1 MLYVNVNSIFFKS
14 YSVDPISGH
23 SIYVF
28 DSTYLPEPEEVGD
41 KQVYDLLVDE
51 LMDNLITR
59 LPSAPFSLVVF
70 SSGFSQNKISWV
82 YGIKMFSKLPKE
94 LRGFLQKTY
103 IVHESFFVRT
113 VYQVLSNAMNFKILG
128 NNALHDTTDL
138 EDSDS
143 ASQQQPSMVHVSDLT
158 HLSHLIDITRLRIS
172 LNVYLYDYQF
182 NDCIDV
188 PQEYFTNLSP
198 LGSRQ
203 YRQLIFD
210 KIFKRL
216 KVEAVK
222 NELVFQ
228 KPGTYKKVNILLDII
243 ARNNYIDLSQWDIF
257 SIASVFLHFLKNK
270 SQPLIPIDM
279 IPLPITDDFQ
289 YTYTTFCNIV
299 KQNQYYDLLEAIFP
313 LFISILDASEVTKH
327 TAKTLS
333 KALAP
338 SLCKEKISIMSG
350 DRVAVGTRFI
360 RNLCVHY
367 YAIVERIDR
376 ARTGRTR
383 VLSPINQP
391 LITSQP
397 EESSQPQN
405 VGFSAT
411 NITAPP
417 PIPKARK
424 ASPTKY
430 GNLDM
435 SDLNRHNSPLRATSG
450 LSDYQKNT
458 RCTSSSST
466 LCGDNSN
473 TTILKAREPSLSIRI
488 NSDLTATLSDENR
501 DSRSCSPTRTPDAIK
516 LMVADEV
523 ERDTNDDFQ
532 VTTQITANVNH
543 LALEKNEKIIQF
555 DKDLR
560 NQKKMNE
567 KTDTNTK
574 FSVEGYSDIKSANKV
589 SKLAALYEERLQG
602 LQVMNDIKNMKVTGN
617 F

>member
-1 MLYVNVNSIFFKS
+1 MLYINVNSIFFKS

-28 DSTYLPEPEEVGD
+28 DSTYLPAPEEVGD

-51 LMDNLITR
+51 LMDKLVTK

-113 VYQVLSNAMNFKILG
+113 VYQVLSNAMNFKILSS
-128 NNALHDTTDL
+128 NTLHDTKDL
-138 EDSDS
+138 ESSDS
-143 ASQQQPSMVHVSDLT
+143 VSQQPSMVHVSDLT
-158 HLSHLIDITRLRIS
+158 QLSHLIDITRLRIS

-188 PQEYFTNLSP
+188 PQEYFTELSP
-198 LGSRQ
+198 LGTRQ

-216 KVEAVK
+216 KLEAVK

-243 ARNNYIDLSQWDIF
+243 ARNNYIDLSQWDIY
-257 SIASVFLHFLKNK
+257 SLASVFLHFLKNK

-313 LFISILDASEVTKH
+313 LFMSMLDASEVTKH
-327 TAKTLS
+327 NTKTLS
-333 KALAP
+333 KALGP
-338 SLCKEKISIMSG
+338 TLCKEKVSIMSS
-350 DRVAVGTRFI
+350 DRLAVGTRFI

-367 YAIVERIDR
+367 NAIVDRIDR

-383 VLSPINQP
+383 AISPINQTFV
-391 LITSQP
+391 TSQP
-397 EESSQPQN
+397 HQSSEQHN
-405 VGFSAT
+405 VSFTTTA
-411 NITAPP
+411 ITAPP

-430 GNLDM
+430 GNLDI
-435 SDLNRHNSPLRATSG
+435 SDSSRHNSPIRATSG
-450 LSDYQKNT
+450 LSDYQKNA

-466 LCGDNSN
+466 LFGDNAI
-473 TTILKAREPSLSIRI
+473 TPILKAREPSISIRI
-488 NSDLTATLSDENR
+488 NSDSTATLSDETT
-501 DSRSCSPTRTPDAIK
+501 DSRSGSPTRTPDAIK

-523 ERDTNDDFQ
+523 EKDVSDEDLQ
-532 VTTQITANVNH
+532 PTTKISADVNH
-543 LALEKNEKIIQF
+543 LTLEKNDRIIQF

-560 NQKKMNE
+560 KQKKMNE
-567 KTDTNTK
+567 KTGTNDK
-574 FSVEGYSDIKSANKV
+574 FSVEGYSDIKANNKV

-602 LQVMNDIKNMKVTGN
+602 LQVMNDIKIHEGYR
-617 F
+617 